1 VEMMMCPHEL
11 TISRTPAFALIR
23 KQTRQ
28 HTHTH
33 THTHTH
39 NAVDRFQPLIIKE
52 MNDQIQE
59 FLQVLG
65 LEFRV

>member
-1 VEMMMCPHEL
+1 MKMMIGPHEL
-11 TISRTPAFALIR
+11 TISRTPARALIR

-33 THTHTH
+33 THI
-39 NAVDRFQPLIIKE
+39 AGDSFQPLIIKE

-59 FLQVLG
+59 FLQV
-65 LEFRV
+65 